1 MALAKQHFFFPFF
14 LFANGRYIV
23 LGPVYASYDLSPLHR
38 QNYLIKMAAWVSGE
52 AGEILS
58 GGHSLHSERRG
69 SSCLSVAGG
78 RGVEPQSQSIA
89 GAEHP
94 LGRASLLLL
103 STAAAGCK

>member
-1 MALAKQHFFFPFF
+1 MALAKQQFFFPFF

-23 LGPVYASYDLSPLHR
+23 LGPVYALHR

-78 RGVEPQSQSIA
+78 RGVEPQSQSIT

-94 LGRASLLLL
+94 SGRASLLLL

>member
-1 MALAKQHFFFPFF
+1 MALAKQQFFFPFF

-23 LGPVYASYDLSPLHR
+23 LGPVYTLHR

-58 GGHSLHSERRG
+58 GGHSLHSECRG

-78 RGVEPQSQSIA
+78 RGVEPQSQSIT

-94 LGRASLLLL
+94 SGRASLLLL

>member
-1 MALAKQHFFFPFF
+1 MALAKRQSCFPFF
-14 LFANGRYIV
+14 LFANGRYMV
-23 LGPVYASYDLSPLHR
+23 LGPVYASYDLSPSHR
-38 QNYLIKMAAWVSGE
+38 QDYLIRMTAWVSGE

-58 GGHSLHSERRG
+58 RGHSQHSECRG
-69 SSCLSVAGG
+69 SSCLFVAGG

-94 LGRASLLLL
+94 SGRASLLLL